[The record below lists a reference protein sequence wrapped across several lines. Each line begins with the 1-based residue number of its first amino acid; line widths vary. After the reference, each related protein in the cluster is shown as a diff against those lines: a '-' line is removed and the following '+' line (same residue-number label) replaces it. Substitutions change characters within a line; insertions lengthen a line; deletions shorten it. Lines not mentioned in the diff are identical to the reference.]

1 MAVANIIKNIQNIMR
16 EDTGVDGDAQRLGQL
31 TWMLFLKIY
40 DDKERERESL
50 NPQYKSALPE
60 DYRWRNWAE
69 DSEGLT
75 GDALIDFINNKMFP
89 TLKRLKPGQNIDPR
103 GFIIKEVFADA
114 YNYIKSGTILRRVI
128 NKLNEIDFNR
138 QEDRHLFNDIYE
150 TLLKSLQSAGNAG
163 EYYTP
168 RPITKFVTEMTNP
181 QFGDKVL
188 DPACGTGGF
197 LINALEYIRE
207 QSVKTAEDENIL
219 QSSIFGIEK
228 KPLPHLLCITNF
240 ILHGVEVPQN
250 IRRDNTLT
258 RPTRDYTNKDRVDV
272 ILTNPPFGGTEE
284 VSIKSNF
291 PQAFQTSET
300 ADLFV
305 YLIVHL
311 LKDGGRAGIV
321 LPDSFLSGDGVKG
334 RLKELIIQKC
344 NLHTIIRLPQGA
356 FNPYAG
362 VRTSLLFF
370 NKGEETKDIWFYEM
384 PLPDGVK
391 QYTKGRPI
399 SHSEFEPIKK
409 WWSDRV
415 ENEYA
420 WKVNIKFIKDKNF
433 DLHLPNPSAK
443 AATIYN
449 KDELLAEAQKL
460 SKEISDLVGKL
471 SKALEE

>member
-1 MAVANIIKNIQNIMR
+1 MR

-40 DDKERERESL
+40 DDKEHERESL

-60 DYRWRNWAE
+60 EYRWRNWAE

-75 GDALIDFINNKMFP
+75 GDALINFINNKMFP
-89 TLKRLKPGQNIDPR
+89 TLKQLKPDQNINPR

-168 RPITKFVTEMTNP
+168 RPITKFVTEMTKP

-207 QSVKTAEDENIL
+207 KSVKTAEDENIL

-291 PQAFQTSET
+291 PQAFQTAET

-311 LKDGGRAGIV
+311 LKNGGRAGIV

-344 NLHTIIRLPQGA
+344 NLHTIVRLPQGA

-370 NKGEETKDIWFYEM
+370 NKGEETKDVWFYEM
-384 PLPDGVK
+384 PLPDGIK
-391 QYTKGRPI
+391 QYTKGQPI
-399 SHSEFEPIKK
+399 SHFEFEPIKN
-409 WWSDRV
+409 WWSNRT

-420 WKVNIKFIKDKNF
+420 WKVDIESIKNKNF
-433 DLHLPNPSAK
+433 DLHIPNPSAK
-443 AATIYN
+443 TARVYD

-460 SKEISDLVGKL
+460 SKDISELVDKL
-471 SKALEE
+471 SKALGP

>member
-1 MAVANIIKNIQNIMR
+1 MAVANIIKKIQDIMR

-50 NPQYKSALPE
+50 DPQYKSAMPE

-75 GDALIDFINNKMFP
+75 GDTLIEFINNKMFP
-89 TLKRLKPGQNIDPR
+89 ALKQLKPDQNIDPR

-128 NKLNEIDFNR
+128 NQLNEIDFNR

-150 TLLKSLQSAGNAG
+150 TLLKSLQSASNAG

-168 RPITKFVTEMTNP
+168 RPITEFVTEMTNP
-181 QFGDKVL
+181 QLGDKVL

-197 LINALEYIRE
+197 LINALEYMRGK
-207 QSVKTAEDENIL
+207 SVKTAEDENIL
-219 QSSIFGIEK
+219 QSNICGIEK
-228 KPLPHLLCITNF
+228 KPLPHLLCTTNF
-240 ILHGVEVPQN
+240 VLHGVEVPQN
-250 IRRDNTLT
+250 IRRDNTLA
-258 RPTRDYTNKDRVDV
+258 RPTRDYANKDRVDI

-284 VSIKSNF
+284 VGVKSNF
-291 PQAFQTSET
+291 PSAYQTSET

-311 LKDGGRAGIV
+311 LKIGGKAGIV
-321 LPDSFLSGDGVKG
+321 LPDSFLSGDGVKA

-344 NLHTIIRLPQGA
+344 NLHTIIRLPQGV

-370 NKGEETKDIWFYEM
+370 NKGQETKNIWFYEM
-384 PLPDGVK
+384 PLPEGIK
-391 QYTKGRPI
+391 QYTKGKPI
-399 SHSEFEPIKK
+399 THAEFEPIKK
-409 WWSDRV
+409 WWGNRV
-415 ENEYA
+415 ENQYA
-420 WKVNIKFIKDKNF
+420 WKVDAKSIKDKGF
-433 DLHLPNPSAK
+433 DLHLPNPSTK
-443 AATIYN
+443 TVTIYN

-460 SKEISDLVGKL
+460 SKDISELVNKL
-471 SKALEE
+471 NKALE